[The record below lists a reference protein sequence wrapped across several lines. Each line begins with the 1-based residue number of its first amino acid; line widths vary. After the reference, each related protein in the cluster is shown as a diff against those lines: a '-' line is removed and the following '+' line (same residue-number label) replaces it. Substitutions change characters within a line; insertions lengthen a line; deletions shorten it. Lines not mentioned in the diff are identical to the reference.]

1 MRLFYVFRRSSGLPL
16 WFRDFQESMAGSGG
30 NTPAC
35 MYLGL
40 DSALLHEDLLDLLDR
55 VQKPDSLEVYWA
67 VQSGALFAFAS
78 GHEDSCEEIIALYD
92 ERAKADHMLDFSGNL
107 TGIMQRLVKTQEELR
122 GDLLLSFMAARAAGL
137 IKFGSGRSELISS
150 RPWKRSGTRRA
161 RALVAAQRPVRFQTE
176 PGRFTVRWASAAL
189 HRSRLR
195 TAGSGLRL
203 LTAEQSGYDG
213 RADSHKGGS

>member
-78 GHEDSCEEIIALYD
+78 GHEDSCEELIALYD

-137 IKFGSGRSELISS
+137 IKIRLRALGIDFIQTMEALRNQKSTSLSSRTETGPLSDRAGKIYRALGIGCPSSITIENGRLRSE
-150 RPWKRSGTRRA
+150 
-161 RALVAAQRPVRFQTE
+161 V
-176 PGRFTVRWASAAL
+176 
-189 HRSRLR
+189 
-195 TAGSGLRL
+195 
-203 LTAEQSGYDG
+203 
-213 RADSHKGGS
+213 ADS

>member
-122 GDLLLSFMAARAAGL
+122 GDLLLSLWSPALRA
-137 IKFGSGRSELISS
+137 
-150 RPWKRSGTRRA
+150 
-161 RALVAAQRPVRFQTE
+161 
-176 PGRFTVRWASAAL
+176 
-189 HRSRLR
+189 
-195 TAGSGLRL
+195 
-203 LTAEQSGYDG
+203 
-213 RADSHKGGS
+213 